1 MMIPYGFDEANAER
15 KKRINRTALATAE
28 KLNRRMMQFIE
39 DITKNSS
46 LTEGQKKKIR
56 ERMLEHL

>member
-1 MMIPYGFDEANAER
+1 MIPYGFDEANAER

-28 KLNRRMMQFIE
+28 KLNLRMMQFIE
-39 DITKNSS
+39 DISKNSS

-56 ERMLEHL
+56 ERLLEHL